1 MTATSHPVEPIDTP
15 ATVDGFDVLDAC
27 HRQIVFTLGKLAALV
42 SRLERVGPDADAR
55 ALAREIG
62 QFFSTTARQHHE
74 DEERH
79 VFPALLKGGDAD
91 IRQAVLLR
99 LQQDHGWLEE
109 DWLELAPQI
118 DAVAAG
124 TAWYNLDELREGVKV
139 FTALSHDH
147 IALEESLIYPEARAR
162 LLAGDRREMG
172 REMAAR
178 RRAAA
183 EADTPAKSGPA
194 RHRN

>member
-1 MTATSHPVEPIDTP
+1 MTHLASPVDTP
-15 ATVDGFDVLDAC
+15 PTIDGFEVLDAC

-42 SRLERVGPDADAR
+42 TRLERVGPDTEAR

-62 QFFSTTARQHHE
+62 LFFSTTARQHHE

-79 VFPALLKGGDAD
+79 VFPKMLAAQDDELT
-91 IRQAVLLR
+91 QAMLR
-99 LQQDHGWLEE
+99 LQQDHNWLEE
-109 DWLELAPQI
+109 DWLEISPQL

-124 TAWYNLDELREGVKV
+124 MGWYDLDTLKACVAV

-147 IALEESLIYPEARAR
+147 IALEESLIYPQAKARTGASER
-162 LLAGDRREMG
+162 QAMG

-178 RRAAA
+178 RRAAKA
-183 EADTPAKSGPA
+183 GAGKAGAGKDHPRRTA
-194 RHRN
+194 